1 MCPLTLV
8 VIFGG
13 DSEYRVLDILIFVYF
28 SLVEAFVEIRRIVVL
43 VSYSNTDEFRHWNRQ
58 KRETSRS
65 WISSRRNINVPEYR
79 LRCNPSPEKVQP
91 FYLIRYVYINGKI
104 HFRFYPFYPRFH
116 RWEEGRRIVRMSTNT
131 EM

>member
-1 MCPLTLV
+1 MKAKRKKKRERKDLTYLHMCPLTLV

-58 KRETSRS
+58 KGETSRS
-65 WISSRRNINVPEYR
+65 WISSTLPAAI
-79 LRCNPSPEKVQP
+79 
-91 FYLIRYVYINGKI
+91 
-104 HFRFYPFYPRFH
+104 
-116 RWEEGRRIVRMSTNT
+116 
-131 EM
+131 